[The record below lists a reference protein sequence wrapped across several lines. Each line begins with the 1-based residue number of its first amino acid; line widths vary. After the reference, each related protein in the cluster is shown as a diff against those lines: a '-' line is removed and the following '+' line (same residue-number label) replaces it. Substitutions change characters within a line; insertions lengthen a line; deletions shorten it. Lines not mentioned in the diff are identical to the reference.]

1 MKITK
6 SLLAS
11 LIKVCNRK
19 LELIAKSRQRTASML
34 LEFASEGLDGEWKD
48 PYRLRDKAR
57 DMENL
62 ARICLQ
68 QTIVTKAKEI
78 IGQFGD
84 QLNEGENP
92 SFPWLIQIIN
102 SQFRDMSTNDPTP
115 YFMEFCQEFMDDLLR
130 KADRELD
137 NMEEA

>member
-11 LIKVCNRK
+11 LIKVCERK
-19 LELIAKSRQRTASML
+19 LELIAKSRQNTARIL

-48 PYRLRDKAR
+48 PYRLQDKAR
-57 DMENL
+57 DLENL

-68 QTIVTKAKEI
+68 QSTVTKAKEI
-78 IGQFGD
+78 IEQFGD
-84 QLNEGENP
+84 QLKEGKNP
-92 SFPWLIQIIN
+92 SFPWMIQIIN
-102 SQFRDMSTNDPTP
+102 SQFRDMRHNEPTP

-130 KADRELD
+130 KADRELEKQ
-137 NMEEA
+137 EEA